1 MKIHV
6 TAKVAAS
13 KKRGPEVYE
22 QGDIVAQPGTKVQY
36 EVLEVKPDGKLR
48 LLPLEGGLG
57 EFTMPSGTL
66 RVVVPKTPRLT
77 PVAVWAQKVVE
88 RVEKHIGDT
97 DGSPDEWDTLILD
110 AIIDLKVPQELSGAV
125 QKAVRKIFKR

>member
-6 TAKVAAS
+6 IAKVAA
-13 KKRGPEVYE
+13 KKRGPEVFE
-22 QGDIVAQPGTKVQY
+22 VGDIVSQPGTKVQY

-48 LLPLEGGLG
+48 LKPIEGGLG

-66 RVVVPKTPRLT
+66 RVVTPKTPKVT
-77 PVAVWAQKVVE
+77 PADVWAKKVVE

-110 AIIDLKVPQELSGAV
+110 ALIDLKVPKELSTAV
-125 QKAVRKIFKR
+125 QKAVRKIFKV